1 MMTVE
6 QILSLH
12 KKNVATAFDLG
23 EKALAGVEKLAELNL
38 QTAKTLLAESAE
50 HTQAMLSIKDMQDLV
65 ALQNAML
72 QPMGEKAA
80 SYSRHW
86 YDIASSVSAEF
97 AKVAEAQAAEAH
109 KQFVSAL
116 DTAVKNAPQGTE
128 PAVAA
133 MKNAVSTAA
142 AAMESVQ
149 KAVKQATELAEAN
162 LKAVATTAVNAT
174 KSPRSTAA
182 KASSAS

>member
-1 MMTVE
+1 MMTFD
-6 QILSLH
+6 QIVSMQ

-38 QTAKTLLAESAE
+38 QTAKTLMAESAE
-50 HTQAMLSIKDMQDLV
+50 HAQAMLNVKDMQDLV

-72 QPMGEKAA
+72 QPLGEKVAA
-80 SYSRHW
+80 YSRHV
-86 YDIASSVSAEF
+86 YDIASQMSAEF
-97 AKVAEAQAAEAH
+97 AKIAEGQAAEAH

-116 DTAVKNAPQGTE
+116 DNAVKNAPQGTE
-128 PAVAA
+128 PAIAA
-133 MKNAVSTAA
+133 VKNAVSTAA

-162 LKAVATTAVNAT
+162 LKAVANTAVNAT
-174 KSPRSTAA
+174 KAPRTTKAA
-182 KASSAS
+182 

>member
-1 MMTVE
+1 MMTIE
-6 QILSLH
+6 QIVALH
-12 KKNVATAFDLG
+12 KKNAATAFDLG
-23 EKALAGVEKLAELNL
+23 EKTLAGVEKLTELNL
-38 QTAKTLLAESAE
+38 QTAKTLMAETAE
-50 HTQAMLSIKDMQDLV
+50 HTQAALGVKDMQDLV

-72 QPMGEKAA
+72 QPVGEKVAA
-80 SYSRHW
+80 YNRHV
-86 YDIASSVSAEF
+86 YDIASSLSAEF
-97 AKVAEAQAAEAH
+97 AKVAEAQAAEAQ

-116 DTAVKNAPQGTE
+116 DSAVKNAPQGSE

-133 MKNAVSTAA
+133 VKNAVSTAA

-174 KSPRSTAA
+174 KSPRAA
-182 KASSAS
+182 KA

>member
-1 MMTVE
+1 MMTIE
-6 QILSLH
+6 QIVALH
-12 KKNVATAFDLG
+12 KKNAATAFDLG
-23 EKALAGVEKLAELNL
+23 EKALAGVEKLTELNL
-38 QTAKTLLAESAE
+38 QTAKTLMAETAE
-50 HTQAMLSIKDMQDLV
+50 HTQAVLGVKDMQDLV

-72 QPMGEKAA
+72 QPVGEKVAA
-80 SYSRHW
+80 YNRHV
-86 YDIASSVSAEF
+86 YDIASSLSAEF
-97 AKVAEAQAAEAH
+97 AKVAEAQAAEAQ

-116 DTAVKNAPQGTE
+116 DSAVKNAPQGSE

-133 MKNAVSTAA
+133 VKNAVSTAA

-174 KSPRSTAA
+174 KSPRAA
-182 KASSAS
+182 KA